1 MIIPAFINLRI
12 RAKLVSVTLFLVL
25 VPLLCVAYLS
35 LDRFGKSLRF
45 AAEEDLE
52 HLVRNIYSMCKVQQE
67 MVQNKVVSDLR
78 VANELLFRDTREITV
93 VENQLIRFAAAN
105 QVTGEIAFV
114 SVPLW
119 KVGNRVLTG
128 DTRFVDEVQNLV
140 GGTCTIFQRIEG
152 NRLLRTSTN
161 VIGKQGKRGT
171 GTFIPE
177 DSPATQAILA
187 DRPYRGRAYV
197 VDDWYITAYEPLKG
211 KDGSVI
217 GALYV
222 GVREQSAHSFKG
234 EIKGIRVGDTGNVY
248 IIH

>member
-1 MIIPAFINLRI
+1 
-12 RAKLVSVTLFLVL
+12 
-25 VPLLCVAYLS
+25 
-35 LDRFGKSLRF
+35 
-45 AAEEDLE
+45 
-52 HLVRNIYSMCKVQQE
+52 MCKVQQE

-128 DTRFVDEVQNLV
+128 ETRFVDEVQNLV

-171 GTFIPE
+171 GTYIPE
-177 DSPATQAILA
+177 ESSVTQAILA
-187 DRPYRGRAYV
+187 DQPYRGRAYV
-197 VDDWYITAYEPLKG
+197 VDDWYITAYEPIRDIQG
-211 KDGSVI
+211 KIVGM
-217 GALYV
+217 LYV
-222 GVREQSAHSFKG
+222 GLLESKYGFIKDKLILFFFLFSMGGMLLALTVSFLLSWKVL
-234 EIKGIRVGDTGNVY
+234 ER
-248 IIH
+248 